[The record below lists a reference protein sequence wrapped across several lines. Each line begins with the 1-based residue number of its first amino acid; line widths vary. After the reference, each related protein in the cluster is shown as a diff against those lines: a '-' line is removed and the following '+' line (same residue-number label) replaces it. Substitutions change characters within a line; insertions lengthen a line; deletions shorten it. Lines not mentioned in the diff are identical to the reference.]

1 MNKSN
6 QIKLDELI
14 AQSKKMY
21 TDSDRE
27 TFSVKWWA
35 FVKSLPRADAQIAC
49 RAYFTGIFESLDE
62 ISKDVKDLVENGTEQ
77 DRIDYYNL
85 FEKLKEPLL
94 SAKLRQAA

>member
-14 AQSKKMY
+14 VQSKKMY
-21 TDSDRE
+21 TDNDRE

-35 FVKSLPRADAQIAC
+35 FVKSLPPADAQIAC
-49 RAYFTGIFESLDE
+49 RAYFAGIFETLDE
-62 ISKDVKDLVENGTEQ
+62 IGKDVKDLVENGTEEE
-77 DRIDYYNL
+77 RLEYAML
-85 FEKLKEPLL
+85 LEKLKEPLI